1 MSYIYLNNHYRENNK
16 STTFCTKKVFTECLV
31 ICFIKD
37 TDFLLLA
44 NLASNSL
51 LSHQPLMS
59 ICNRN
64 LAEAEERK
72 VGITSTSVTSTVT
85 LKHILLINILSK
97 VPNNFRDNQNEIAE
111 LC

>member
-1 MSYIYLNNHYRENNK
+1 M
-16 STTFCTKKVFTECLV
+16 FTECLV

-51 LSHQPLMS
+51 LSHQPLMRTCS
-59 ICNRN
+59 RN
-64 LAEAEERK
+64 LAEAEERT
-72 VGITSTSVTSTVT
+72 VGITSTSVASTVT
-85 LKHILLINILSK
+85 LKYILLINILSE
-97 VPNNFRDNQNEIAE
+97 VPNNFRDSQNEMAE